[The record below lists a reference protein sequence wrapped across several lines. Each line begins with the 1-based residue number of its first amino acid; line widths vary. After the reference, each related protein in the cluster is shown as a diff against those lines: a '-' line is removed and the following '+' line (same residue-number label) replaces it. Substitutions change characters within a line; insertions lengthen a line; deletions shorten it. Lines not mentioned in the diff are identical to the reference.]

1 METLRRAVAGHLAWS
16 AMKLFSTTARRP
28 FWARWHRWRRLLAAT
43 AAALAAAGALLVLR
57 PPAPPA
63 VEVLVAAHDLSGLVP
78 LTDADTVARS
88 IPAAVVPDGALAPGD
103 PVAGRALRSPV
114 RAGEILT
121 EVRLADPP
129 AAGYG
134 ADLVAAPVRLADPGA
149 AALLRPGSRIDVLA
163 AAGDPPV
170 VDYPGP
176 DTARRIVRDR
186 PVITVVAED
195 DAAHSLGTLIVLAV
209 TDEEAQA
216 LAGHAADR
224 LSIAIRG

>member
-1 METLRRAVAGHLAWS
+1 MT
-16 AMKLFSTTARRP
+16 
-28 FWARWHRWRRLLAAT
+28 
-43 AAALAAAGALLVLR
+43 
-57 PPAPPA
+57 
-63 VEVLVAAHDLSGLVP
+63 
-78 LTDADTVARS
+78 
-88 IPAAVVPDGALAPGD
+88 
-103 PVAGRALRSPV
+103 GRALRSPV

-134 ADLVAAPVRLADPGA
+134 ADLVAAPVRLADPA
-149 AALLRPGSRIDVLA
+149 LAALLHPGSRIDVLA
-163 AAGDPPV
+163 ATSDPLAV
-170 VDYPGP
+170 ESPGP
-176 DTARRIVRDR
+176 ETARRVVRDR

-195 DAAHSLGTLIVLAV
+195 GLAGSPGSLIVLAV

>member
-1 METLRRAVAGHLAWS
+1 M
-16 AMKLFSTTARRP
+16 
-28 FWARWHRWRRLLAAT
+28 
-43 AAALAAAGALLVLR
+43 
-57 PPAPPA
+57 
-63 VEVLVAAHDLSGLVP
+63 
-78 LTDADTVARS
+78 
-88 IPAAVVPDGALAPGD
+88 
-103 PVAGRALRSPV
+103 
-114 RAGEILT
+114 
-121 EVRLADPP
+121 RLADPP

-163 AAGDPPV
+163 AAGDPLV